1 MDEITVPSLSA
12 LRVKEVSPTQAQPKK
27 GLTTFYFPE
36 RPTSKPVIGK
46 ITEANFV

>member
-27 GLTTFYFPE
+27 
-36 RPTSKPVIGK
+36 RPHDFLLSR
-46 ITEANFV
+46 AADQ

>member
-1 MDEITVPSLSA
+1 MDEITVPSF
-12 LRVKEVSPTQAQPKK
+12 QPFGSRRYHQPRHSRKK